1 MTKDP
6 VTKAIGMTS
15 DEAAPKTAYTTSC
28 FGIRRRSFVVGSF
41 VISHFLLYGLAFA
54 QDAAPSRVVIPFD
67 FESKFDDGRYGQMV
81 GDLIWKKLEI
91 CHAMRVQGAK
101 SADGYQ
107 VLTVRII
114 DAGMLPMSLQS
125 FAGDCLIKKA
135 IDVAPFVD

>member
-1 MTKDP
+1 MRLLPTAVLAGVMILGGISMGHSEDGLLMFAVVSEVPKD
-6 VTKAIGMTS
+6 K
-15 DEAAPKTAYTTSC
+15 
-28 FGIRRRSFVVGSF
+28 
-41 VISHFLLYGLAFA
+41 
-54 QDAAPSRVVIPFD
+54 SRVAAKVSINEVVSD
-67 FESKFDDGRYGQMV
+67 TKLLASETILNN
-81 GDLIWKKLEI
+81 LIWKKLEI

-101 SADGYQ
+101 TADGYQ

>member
-1 MTKDP
+1 MRLLPTAVLAGVMILGGISMGHSEDGLLMFAVVSEVPKD
-6 VTKAIGMTS
+6 K
-15 DEAAPKTAYTTSC
+15 
-28 FGIRRRSFVVGSF
+28 
-41 VISHFLLYGLAFA
+41 
-54 QDAAPSRVVIPFD
+54 SRVAAKVSINEVVSD
-67 FESKFDDGRYGQMV
+67 TKLLASETILNN
-81 GDLIWKKLEI
+81 LIWKKLEI